1 MTLNKLMY
9 VCVSF
14 VNCSEIQTKEI
25 VFEEKLKTL
34 ESLQANVQAYLTLST
49 AFIGSASKFELL
61 KLANGLVERLSDIG
75 TVVHP
80 TKYSICY
87 LKGIYICLLINMI
100 N

>member
-1 MTLNKLMY
+1 M
-9 VCVSF
+9 SF
-14 VNCSEIQTKEI
+14 VNFSEIQTKEI

-80 TKYSICY
+80 TKYFFF
-87 LKGIYICLLINMI
+87 
-100 N
+100 